1 MKHLRGAGVQRGNVE
16 VDKGDIKDGKK
27 FWIILGE
34 LKSLF
39 TFAAAKNGR
48 VH

>member
-1 MKHLRGAGVQRGNVE
+1 VKREFKEGMGGRI
-16 VDKGDIKDGKK
+16 GDIKKNKK
-27 FWIILGE
+27 LDIFLGE